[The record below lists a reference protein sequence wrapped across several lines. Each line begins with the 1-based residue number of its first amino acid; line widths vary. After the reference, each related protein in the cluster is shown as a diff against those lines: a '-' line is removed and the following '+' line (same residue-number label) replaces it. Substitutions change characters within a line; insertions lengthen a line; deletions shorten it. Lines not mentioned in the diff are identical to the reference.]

1 MDKALIYSD
10 GELAA
15 ICDAL
20 VGPLARELQMFDSL
34 EEMPRKLASDG
45 AKHCLG
51 KLLRDVCT
59 KVVPLTSVFQMRR
72 DVVKTVM
79 TSSSVQ
85 VIGASVSSH
94 S

>member
-59 KVVPLTSVFQMRR
+59 KVMPLTSVL
-72 DVVKTVM
+72 
-79 TSSSVQ
+79 
-85 VIGASVSSH
+85 
-94 S
+94 